1 MLKADENLNN
11 HTFGVGII
19 RKIILISEAIIKTL
33 NNIF

>member
-1 MLKADENLNN
+1 MKTLNN

-19 RKIILISEAIIKTL
+19 KKIILISEAIIKTL